1 MFRNSRESDG
11 IDYNTE
17 YYNTGT
23 TFDNVGRRMNSS
35 RESGYYDTR
44 NTAGPQRRSNS
55 GYYNQQSGNSAY
67 YNQQSG
73 NSEYYNQQ
81 RGNSGYYGGSASFN
95 QRDIQESQRN
105 ERVEQLIYKSAT
117 LEGRYYNLD
126 NPRNDMREFPSNSS
140 TER

>member
-44 NTAGPQRRSNS
+44 NTTGPQRRSNS
-55 GYYNQQSGNSAY
+55 GYYNQQNGNSGY
-67 YNQQSG
+67 YNQQNGS
-73 NSEYYNQQ
+73 
-81 RGNSGYYGGSASFN
+81 SGYYGGSASFN
-95 QRDIQESQRN
+95 QRNMQESQHN
-105 ERVEQLIYKSAT
+105 ERVEQLVYKSAT
-117 LEGRYYNLD
+117 LEGKYHNLD

-140 TER
+140 AER